1 MLNNK
6 NWWKAAFVRALRTV
20 AQTAVASL
28 GTAAVL
34 SDVNWL
40 AVLSASALAG
50 ILSLLTSLAG
60 LPEVQEEQTSDETE
74 CHVTV
79 KAYDRYDEDG
89 SPIPDDGTCAICD
102 LAPYVED
109 DAEKGGDGNADR

>member
-6 NWWKAAFVRALRTV
+6 TWWKAAFVRALRTV
-20 AQTAVASL
+20 AQTAVATI
-28 GTAAVL
+28 GTAAL
-34 SDVNWL
+34 IESVNWL

-50 ILSLLTSLAG
+50 VLSLLTSLAG
-60 LPEVQEEQTSDETE
+60 LPEVREEQDGDEAE

-89 SPIPDDGTCAICD
+89 SPIVDGECAACD
-102 LAPYVED
+102 LTPYLDED
-109 DAEKGGDGNADR
+109 AKEEGDGK

>member
-6 NWWKAAFVRALRTV
+6 TWWKAAFVRALRTV
-20 AQTAVASL
+20 AQTAVATI
-28 GTAAVL
+28 GTAAL
-34 SDVNWL
+34 IERVNWL

-60 LPEVQEEQTSDETE
+60 LPEVREDAQASDEDKGRI
-74 CHVTV
+74 TV

-89 SPIPDDGTCAICD
+89 SPIPDDGACAVCD
-102 LAPYVED
+102 LAPYLEND
-109 DAEKGGDGNADR
+109 AKEGGDAE

>member
-1 MLNNK
+1 MNINRI
-6 NWWKAAFVRALRTV
+6 WWKAAFVRALRTV

-50 ILSLLTSLAG
+50 VLSLLTSLTG
-60 LPEVQEEQTSDETE
+60 LPEVQEEQTSDEDKGRI
-74 CHVTV
+74 TV
-79 KAYDRYDEDG
+79 RAYDRYDEDG
-89 SPIPDDGTCAICD
+89 NPIVNGECAACD
-102 LAPYVED
+102 LTPYLSE
-109 DAEKGGDGNADR
+109 DAENGGDAE